1 MNEQLKLKKATYHLY
16 TFFTSKLIGSLG
28 SGVYA
33 FGISMYVLALTGSS
47 LSFSMVLLCSI
58 LARTI
63 VAPFA
68 GVIGDRIPRKLLV
81 IGGQSGVVL
90 TTILLLVYTM
100 LADLSMPAIYAATT
114 LNAIF
119 STFSSIAFSSS
130 ISNLVD
136 EARLQRAM
144 SFNQMA
150 MSIAGIGGPIVGGML
165 FGFVSMEVFLIILAV
180 SSVIALCLESTMNF
194 TLYKKVS
201 VATEVIQEKK
211 ESMMESFKGGI
222 RYIKTKPLLIA
233 LLYTSFGLNFFF
245 TALNVGGDFTLVTI
259 IKMPSEYI
267 GFTEAAMGIGV
278 ILASVYFASAKQ
290 VKNPLLLSKYSIL
303 GMSSLVILAAVPLFL
318 NMNLVGN
325 FIYFLALMFTLGVT
339 NVMTNMPMGV
349 IFQTMIDDEYKS
361 RVFSILE
368 MVAMSLMP
376 LATVFYGILFDFIPA
391 EYIFIG
397 SGLCLVALT
406 LYTLRPSVIKMS
418 MEETAKIRKP
428 EDKETKKTEATTSN
442 LDQAVNA

>member
-16 TFFTSKLIGSLG
+16 TFFISKLIGSLG
-28 SGVYA
+28 GGVYA

-58 LARTI
+58 LSRTI

-81 IGGQSGVVL
+81 ICGQAGVVI
-90 TTILLLVYTM
+90 TTVLLLSYTM
-100 LADLSMPAIYAATT
+100 LVDLSMPAIYVATT

-119 STFSSIAFSSS
+119 STFTSIAFSSS

-136 EARLQRAM
+136 EARIQRAM
-144 SFNQMA
+144 SFNHMA

-180 SSVIALCLESTMNF
+180 SSTLALCLESTMNF

-201 VATEVIQEKK
+201 EVTKVVEEKK

-259 IKMPSEYI
+259 LKMPPEYI
-267 GFTEAAMGIGV
+267 GFTEAAMGGGV

-290 VKNPLLLSKYSIL
+290 VKNPLLLSKYSVL
-303 GMSSLVILAAVPLFL
+303 GMSTLVILAAVPLFL
-318 NMNLVGN
+318 SMNLLGN
-325 FIYFLALMFTLGVT
+325 FIYYLALMFTLGLT
-339 NVMTNMPMGV
+339 SVMTNMPIGV
-349 IFQTMIDDEYKS
+349 LFQTMIDDEYKS

-376 LATVFYGILFDFIPA
+376 LATLVYGILFDFIPA

-418 MEETAKIRKP
+418 MEETAKIRKA
-428 EDKETKKTEATTSN
+428 EETKQAESTPATSN
-442 LDQAVNA
+442 LEQAVNA